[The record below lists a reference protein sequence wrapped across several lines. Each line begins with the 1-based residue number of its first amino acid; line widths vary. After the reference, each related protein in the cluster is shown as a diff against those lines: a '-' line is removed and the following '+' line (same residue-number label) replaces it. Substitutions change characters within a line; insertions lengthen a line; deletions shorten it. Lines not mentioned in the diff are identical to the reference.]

1 MQTEPPQP
9 HDAEADQL
17 ARYLTEVISHI
28 RMHLPA
34 DMLVSDKLALVHL
47 LEGMSIEQWA
57 EYASVN
63 KLRDW
68 FAIPLAPDLATAL
81 ASLIEFQSSLA
92 LQRDIDP
99 LTGIG
104 NRGFFDKRLA
114 KELERARRS
123 KEDLSLLIFDLD
135 NFKRVNDSYG
145 HPCGDM
151 VLQRL
156 AEMLKHSTRPYDYAA
171 RVGGEEFAVILPGTT
186 PWTALVLGNRL
197 LEEFRRITF
206 RWEEHQFSM
215 TFSGGAASYS
225 MLEEDAA
232 TTMAL
237 FQNADAALY
246 AAKGKGKN
254 TIRLME
260 SKKIAHER
268 RSLVQVDEKRFLL
281 SNDLPE

>member
-1 MQTEPPQP
+1 MQIDPPQP
-9 HDAEADQL
+9 HDAETDHL

-28 RMHLPA
+28 HAHLPM
-34 DMLVSDKLALVHL
+34 DMVTGDKLALVHL
-47 LEGMSIEQWA
+47 LEGMSIEHWA
-57 EYASVN
+57 EYASAN

-68 FAIPLAPDLATAL
+68 FAIPLAPDLAATL

-104 NRGFFDKRLA
+104 NRGFFDKHLA
-114 KELERARRS
+114 KELERAKRS
-123 KEDLSLLIFDLD
+123 REDLSLLIFDLD
-135 NFKRVNDSYG
+135 NFKRINDTYG

-151 VLQRL
+151 VLQKL
-156 AEMLKHSTRPYDYAA
+156 AEMLQHSTRPYDYVA
-171 RVGGEEFAVILPGTT
+171 RVGGEEFAIILPGTT

-206 RWEEHQFSM
+206 HWEEHQFPM

-225 MLEEDAA
+225 MLEEDA
-232 TTMAL
+232 TTMSL
-237 FQNADAALY
+237 LQSADAALY
-246 AAKGKGKN
+246 TAKDKGKN
-254 TIRLME
+254 MIMLME

-268 RSLVQVDEKRFLL
+268 RSLVQVDEKRFLF